1 MHDNNSTKTRKKGKN
16 TTIQADQGKNRQKAQ
31 IIGIVN
37 EIGDV
42 NTDYAYI

>member
-16 TTIQADQGKNRQKAQ
+16 TTSQADQEKNRQKAQ
-31 IIGIVN
+31 IISIVN